1 MKRYIG
7 KRLLHLL
14 VVILGVTFLTFLIAQ
29 AAPSDPAEMSYI
41 SRGIAP
47 TQEQLALTR
56 EEMGLNDP
64 LIVQYWNWLVKLL
77 HGDLGKSYNNGNGIW
92 QEMTRKLP
100 QTAKLA
106 GSTLFVV
113 ILISFPLGVFTA
125 VHQNQWLDYVVRF
138 TSFFGISMPGFW
150 LGLVTMYVF
159 GVVLRIFP
167 IVGKQDLRS
176 MVMPLITLTVPMICS
191 YIRQIRVAIME
202 ELSNDYITGMRS
214 RGVSEKRILY
224 RHVLPNAMPPIITLL
239 GLSIGGLLGGAA
251 IVETIFGWQGI
262 GDMVVSAIRV
272 RDYPVIQAYVLW
284 MAIIYVVTNLLVDIA
299 QYVMDPELRKSSKLG
314 G

>member
-1 MKRYIG
+1 MKKYIG
-7 KRLLHLL
+7 KRLLQL
-14 VVILGVTFLTFLIAQ
+14 VIVILGVSFLTFLVTQ

-47 TQEQLALTR
+47 TDEQLEAAR
-56 EEMGLNDP
+56 KEMGLNEP
-64 LIVQYWNWLVKLL
+64 FIVQYWNWLVKLL
-77 HGDLGKSYNNGNGIW
+77 HGDLGESYNNGNSIME
-92 QEMTRKLP
+92 EMTRKLP
-100 QTAKLA
+100 QTIKLA
-106 GSTLFVV
+106 GFTLLIV

-125 VHQNQWLDYVVRF
+125 VHQNEWVDYVVRF
-138 TSFFGISMPGFW
+138 ISFFGISMPGFW
-150 LGLVTMYVF
+150 LGLVTMYIF
-159 GVVLRIFP
+159 GVVLKLFP
-167 IVGKQDLRS
+167 IVGKQDFRS
-176 MVMPLITLTVPMICS
+176 MVMPLITLTVPMVCS
-191 YIRQIRVAIME
+191 YTRQIRVAIME

-214 RGVSEKRILY
+214 RGLSEKRILY
-224 RHVLPNAMPPIITLL
+224 RHVLPNAMPPIVTLL

-284 MAIIYVVTNLLVDIA
+284 MAVIYVVTNLFVDIA
-299 QYVMDPELRKSSKLG
+299 QHLMDPELRKSGRIG